1 MLERGI
7 APPAIIIREG
17 VVRGT
22 EVGGSDSNGVTKA
35 PLGITL
41 APQLI
46 TCATAQAIVEE
57 SCA

>member
-7 APPAIIIREG
+7 APPAIVIREG
-17 VVRGT
+17 VVWGT
-22 EVGGSDSNGVTKA
+22 EVGGGDRNGVAKA
-35 PLGITL
+35 PLGIVL

-46 TCATAQAIVEE
+46 TCSTAQAIVEE